1 MSSRRLE
8 LLLPLLLTLVLL
20 LQPAVPAKA
29 AALQVAAKQPGVL
42 LLYDSLAAGTPREG
56 NVRELERL
64 LAAYPVQVTVVSLD
78 HYEQGDMEAYARVI
92 TVINYPELSAGTSY
106 ESDIDR
112 YRGQY
117 LHIGY
122 NPPAGLQRT
131 MQLSSGLIEEGSAGL
146 SVGAFRVPVIKLQQA
161 PYIAAARAEKT
172 FGSLTLP
179 GAPGKVPYAI
189 SSGSYTYAPYLDA
202 GNAGRLAMAY
212 VLKDWLGAA
221 AAAEPYLVIKEIYP
235 FSDLSLLE
243 KLAGR
248 LYDAGIPFIA
258 SVRPVFS
265 NTDFPAMQRYLDALK
280 VVQSKNGSILVN
292 APVVMPSINSSD
304 HTLGDKMNSFINLLA
319 ENGIAPLGIGADLYW
334 TYDKEY
340 SSAGMKFFDSVVLFP
355 DENVIHMEKTNV
367 SAAFTSSL
375 YSMTSDFLADL
386 MHEGKT
392 MPQLPVNTAVTLN
405 LPEDEAGLEALLQ
418 TVEGYWITF
427 ADYKQAAHKTVTDS
441 YTVTSADGVL
451 RVNGEALNVDYVPEA
466 VSSDFQYKE
475 EQYQSFRGLFSIQ
488 NQFFI
493 VVIIIALLFF
503 GGLLTVGYRLYRRK
517 YLK

>member
-1 MSSRRLE
+1 MSRRSPG
-8 LLLPLLLTLVLL
+8 LLLPLLLMLAVL
-20 LQPAVPAKA
+20 LQPAAPAKA
-29 AALQVAAKQPGVL
+29 AAPQTAAPQPGVL

-64 LAAYPVQVTVVSLD
+64 LAAYSVQVTVVSLD
-78 HYEQGDMEAYARVI
+78 HYEQEMMDAYARVI
-92 TVINYPELSAGTSY
+92 TVINDPVLTAGASF
-106 ESDIDR
+106 EADVNR
-112 YRGQY
+112 YQGQY

-122 NPPAGLQRT
+122 NPPARLQQT
-131 MQLSSGLIEEGSAGL
+131 LQLSTGLIEQGSGGLSAGD
-146 SVGAFRVPVIKLQQA
+146 FRLPGIQLQQV
-161 PYIAAARAEKT
+161 PYIAAGKAEKT
-172 FGSLTLP
+172 YGSLTLP
-179 GAPGKVPYAI
+179 GTSGKAPYAMN
-189 SSGSYTYAPYLDA
+189 SGSYTYAPYLDA
-202 GNAGRLAMAY
+202 GYAGRLAMAY

-221 AAAEPYLVIKEIYP
+221 AAAEPYLVINEIYP

-243 KLAGR
+243 ELAGR

-258 SVRPVFS
+258 SMRPVFS

-319 ENGIAPLGIGADLYW
+319 ENGIAPLGMGADLYW

-355 DENVIHMEKTNV
+355 DENVIHMKKTNV

-375 YSMTSDFLADL
+375 YSMTPEFMADL
-386 MHEGKT
+386 AHEGKA
-392 MPQLPVNTAVTLN
+392 MPQLPVSTAVTLN
-405 LPEDEAGLEALLQ
+405 LPGDEAGLEALLQ

-475 EQYQSFRGLFSIQ
+475 EQYQSFRGLFNVQ
-488 NQFFI
+488 NRFFI

-503 GGLLTVGYRLYRRK
+503 GGLLTVGYRLYRQK

>member
-1 MSSRRLE
+1 ML
-8 LLLPLLLTLVLL
+8 LLLTVL
-20 LQPAVPAKA
+20 LQPAAQAKA
-29 AALQVAAKQPGVL
+29 AAPQTTAPQPGVL

-56 NVRELERL
+56 NVRDLERL
-64 LAAYPVQVTVVSLD
+64 LAAYSVQVTVVSLD
-78 HYEQGDMEAYARVI
+78 RYEQGAMEAYARVI
-92 TVINYPELSAGTSY
+92 TVINDPRLAAGSSY
-106 ESDIDR
+106 EADIDH

-146 SVGAFRVPVIKLQQA
+146 SVGAFRVPVIKLQQV
-161 PYIAAARAEKT
+161 PYIAAGRAEKT
-172 FGSLTLP
+172 YGSLTLP
-179 GAPGKVPYAI
+179 GTSDNVPYAI
-189 SSGSYTYAPYLDA
+189 NSGSYTYAPYLDT
-202 GNAGRLAMAY
+202 GHAGRLAMAY

-221 AAAEPYLVIKEIYP
+221 DAAESYLVINEIYP
-235 FSDLSLLE
+235 FSDLALLE

-304 HTLGDKMNSFINLLA
+304 HTLGDKMSSFINLLA
-319 ENGIAPLGIGADLYW
+319 ENGIAPLGMGADLYW

-375 YSMTSDFLADL
+375 YSMTPDFLADL
-386 MHEGKT
+386 THEGKA
-392 MPQLPVNTAVTLN
+392 MPQLPVGTAVTLN
-405 LPEDEAGLEALLQ
+405 LPGDEAGLEALLQ

-427 ADYKQAAHKTVTDS
+427 ADYKQAAHKTVTDNYS
-441 YTVTSADGVL
+441 VTSADGVL
-451 RVNGEALNVDYVPEA
+451 RVNGEALNVDYVPEV

-475 EQYQSFRGLFSIQ
+475 EQYQSFRGLFSVQ